1 MIGPKVVANSKVR
14 LSGRITS
21 AVPFSEGLC
30 FIAQSEYSL
39 FSTASE
45 DRKFIAVGCSTG
57 VYAARRGSEGMSY
70 IMAGLS

>member
-30 FIAQSEYSL
+30 FKHNLSTHCFRQRVKIGSSLLWDAQPAYML
-39 FSTASE
+39 H
-45 DRKFIAVGCSTG
+45 DAVQKVCRTSWL
-57 VYAARRGSEGMSY
+57 V
-70 IMAGLS
+70 